1 MNTHHEETV
10 INGILNYRKS
20 FTDKWKPYN
29 KKELTKI
36 INILREKM
44 NNELI
49 VDKNNDFKLPPEDI
63 TYYNQINDDIVKVLK
78 IEKTKLSE
86 KLNACVDM
94 LDRVLLHID
103 LDDVNPSL
111 KKQIQELLNKIK

>member
-49 VDKNNDFKLPPEDI
+49 VDKNK
-63 TYYNQINDDIVKVLK
+63 
-78 IEKTKLSE
+78 S
-86 KLNACVDM
+86 C
-94 LDRVLLHID
+94 
-103 LDDVNPSL
+103 
-111 KKQIQELLNKIK
+111 

>member
-36 INILREKM
+36 INILRE
-44 NNELI
+44 NYQSYPSI
-49 VDKNNDFKLPPEDI
+49 KLP
-63 TYYNQINDDIVKVLK
+63 
-78 IEKTKLSE
+78 LS
-86 KLNACVDM
+86 N
-94 LDRVLLHID
+94 
-103 LDDVNPSL
+103 
-111 KKQIQELLNKIK
+111 